1 LIWEKILPKYLA
13 DKAGK
18 SVLEIG
24 CAPGNYLV
32 AFSSYFKMEPYGLE
46 YAPSGV
52 QTTRERF
59 TKAGLDPAHVME
71 ADFFDDAFLDQHANQ
86 FDVVYS
92 RGFIEHF
99 DDPASVVERHA
110 RFLKPGGLLII
121 LIPNLQG
128 MNKFLASTLNP
139 KSYAIHNTS
148 IMKTYAFK
156 QLFPASLF
164 SALEI
169 GYVGGFSFG
178 LFNAEVPTKS
188 KLLRILNVLQR
199 PFDWLWR
206 VCSPLLRIETPWTSP
221 YLLAIVKKN

>member
-1 LIWEKILPKYLA
+1 
-13 DKAGK
+13 
-18 SVLEIG
+18 
-24 CAPGNYLV
+24 
-32 AFSSYFKMEPYGLE
+32 YGLE

-52 QTTRERF
+52 QATRERF
-59 TKAGLDPAHVME
+59 EKAGLDPAHIME
-71 ADFFDDAFLDQHANQ
+71 ADFFDDAFLNAHAEQ
-86 FDVVYS
+86 FDAVYS

-99 DDPASVVERHA
+99 DDPAAVVARHA

-128 MNKFLASTLNP
+128 VNKFLAKNLNP

-148 IMKTYAFK
+148 IMRTDAFK
-156 QLFPASLF
+156 NLFESNAFTP
-164 SALEI
+164 LEI

-188 KLLRILNVLQR
+188 KLLRILNLLQK

-206 VCSPLLRIETPWTSP
+206 ICSPLIRVETPWTSP